1 MSSRVPSRRPTAVA
15 FALVAAARLPQ
26 AAGRPGR
33 RGRPDPRRRLLPDPY
48 GEVRTSWTKK
58 GGVVALT
65 VTVPPGS
72 TAEVHVPGSGAVHQV
87 GSGTWTFRSDR

>member
-1 MSSRVPSRRPTAVA
+1 LARVGDLTH
-15 FALVAAARLPQ
+15 
-26 AAGRPGR
+26 AAGSYRT
-33 RGRPDPRRRLLPDPY
+33 PY